1 MTDTKACKKTEKQV
15 PPPLKKLKLHVIAF
29 AFFFFCFFFDDPTNP
44 LYYHFFPRIM
54 VFIKKEEDKFRKL
67 EVKLTIKS
75 T

>member
-1 MTDTKACKKTEKQV
+1 MTDTKACKKNEKQV

-29 AFFFFCFFFDDPTNP
+29 AFFFNSLNS